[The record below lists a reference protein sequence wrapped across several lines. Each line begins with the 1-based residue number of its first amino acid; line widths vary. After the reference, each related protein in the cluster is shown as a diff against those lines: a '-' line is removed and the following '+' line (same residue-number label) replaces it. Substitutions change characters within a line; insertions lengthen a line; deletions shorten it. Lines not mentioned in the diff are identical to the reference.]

1 MTVSRDLPRPLLVPE
16 LNITSLPESL
26 RFWRDLLG
34 FRILYDRPE
43 QGFAAIERDGVEF
56 MLEEYDTG
64 PAERLGIWDTGA
76 REKPYGR
83 GINFEITV
91 ADVGVL
97 MSALEQAGWP
107 LFFGPEERWYRPA
120 RRRSA
125 SVNSWFRTRTAICCV
140 SRSRSAGAH
149 PGRPRPEPT
158 GDRMFSVEVR
168 DRIMIGHSLPDPFF
182 GPAQACTARPS
193 WSTSPSSG
201 RS

>member
-1 MTVSRDLPRPLLVPE
+1 MTVSRDLPRPPLVPE

-43 QGFAAIERDGVEF
+43 QGFAAVERDGVEF

-97 MSALEQAGWP
+97 MSSLEQAGWP
-107 LFFGPEERWYRPA
+107 LFFGPEERWYRVGAEEAGVRQFLVQDPDGYLLRFSQSLG
-120 RRRSA
+120 RRP
-125 SVNSWFRTRTAICCV
+125 
-140 SRSRSAGAH
+140 SRA
-149 PGRPRPEPT
+149 
-158 GDRMFSVEVR
+158 
-168 DRIMIGHSLPDPFF
+168 
-182 GPAQACTARPS
+182 AQA
-193 WSTSPSSG
+193 
-201 RS
+201 